1 MVLVQYYIRWYWYN
15 ITSNGI
21 GTILHQMVQYWPLRW
36 EELAPLAT
44 LGLQTLIVSNNAI
57 VSIAV
62 QEGEWQHLQCV
73 SLDNN
78 QVL

>member
-1 MVLVQYYIRWYWYN
+1 MVL
-15 ITSNGI
+15 
-21 GTILHQMVQYWPLRW
+21 LQYWPLRW

-73 SLDNN
+73 SHDNN